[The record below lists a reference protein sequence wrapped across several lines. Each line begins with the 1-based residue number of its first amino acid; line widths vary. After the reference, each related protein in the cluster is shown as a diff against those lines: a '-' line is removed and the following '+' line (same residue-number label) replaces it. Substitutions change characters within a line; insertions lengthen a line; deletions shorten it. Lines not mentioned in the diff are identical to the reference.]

1 MKSDNMPPRG
11 WSASGG
17 KSDSMPPRGWS
28 ASGGKSDFPEG
39 VLRPD
44 HAGYPVRVAQA
55 LKHLP
60 ELYFRGNAELLSC
73 QTMLAVVGSR
83 RPSFQA
89 EKNLDRILRPLAGAP
104 LTIVSGLAI
113 GLDACGHEAALEGGL
128 PTIAVV
134 GSPVAAHELYP
145 ASNRKLADRI
155 LSAGGLLISPFP
167 KGTPF
172 AKWNFPRRNEIIAAL
187 SHAVLIAAAKKL
199 SGALGTARFALDF
212 GRDVLVIPGDIADPL
227 YAGSN
232 TLLQAGAHPV
242 LSGEDILSFLGLEL
256 PVRHQTLRTGNALG
270 DAMLQLLAERNRTID
285 ELARTLKS
293 NIYSIQSCLTM
304 LEMKGIARLGED
316 GVIRLT

>member
-134 GSPVAAHELYP
+134 GSPVAAHEAIENSRTGSFPRGDCSYP
-145 ASNRKLADRI
+145 LSPKARLSQNGIFPGGTKLLPHCLTPFSSPRQKNYRAPSEP
-155 LSAGGLLISPFP
+155 LVSLLISAATCSLYRVTSRIRSMPAA
-167 KGTPF
+167 TPSC
-172 AKWNFPRRNEIIAAL
+172 KQ
-187 SHAVLIAAAKKL
+187 
-199 SGALGTARFALDF
+199 AR
-212 GRDVLVIPGDIADPL
+212 
-227 YAGSN
+227 
-232 TLLQAGAHPV
+232 
-242 LSGEDILSFLGLEL
+242 ILFFRVKISS
-256 PVRHQTLRTGNALG
+256 P
-270 DAMLQLLAERNRTID
+270 
-285 ELARTLKS
+285 S
-293 NIYSIQSCLTM
+293 
-304 LEMKGIARLGED
+304 
-316 GVIRLT
+316 